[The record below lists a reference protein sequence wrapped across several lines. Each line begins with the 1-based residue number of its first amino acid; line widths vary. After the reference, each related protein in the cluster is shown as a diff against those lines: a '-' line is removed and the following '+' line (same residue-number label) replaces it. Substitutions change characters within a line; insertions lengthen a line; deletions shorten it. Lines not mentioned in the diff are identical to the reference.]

1 MRNLLIALALVT
13 SPFILMAQDGRGTIT
28 GRVVDT
34 SGAVVPGAEVHA
46 VNVQSGASAGAV
58 TSASGTYS
66 IPYLLPGTYTVSAE
80 QKGFKKTE
88 RRDIE
93 VRVDDVLN
101 LELQLQVGSTTES
114 VEVAAVPPLLEVS
127 NVSLGQVVD
136 ARRMAELPI
145 QAGNPDELVL
155 LTPGVVNT
163 TNLKARKASF
173 NNAASQFSTDGGIQ
187 FSNDYT
193 IDGVPNSFSVG
204 SNPNN
209 AVIAFQPPQSAVSE
223 FKVETS
229 AFDASVGH
237 TPGALLNLVTKSG
250 TSQYHGELHEWLANS
265 ALDAPTFFVN
275 RSGQKKQVY
284 QDNRYGASIGGPFRI
299 PKLYDGKKSF
309 FFYAWESNN
318 WGKPTSVVGSVPTAA
333 EINGDLTKLFTG
345 TTGQI
350 YNPYSTHPQGA
361 FLMRDAFRCDVAG
374 NPLPLISGQRY
385 QFTPGGP
392 APAGSVQCNKIPA
405 ALLDPVAQKIM
416 ASYAAPNTPTKN
428 ADGTSNYTRATNDT
442 FKYYVHFFRFDH
454 EFSEKNRMF
463 LRFDYDHQLENQS
476 NFYGNLATGLLLTR
490 INRGLALDE
499 VLVLNASNV
508 LNLRYGLTDG
518 ETPEQRRSKP
528 FDLSTLGFSPNLVG
542 QFDKSTATFPNV
554 FIGTSQLTKP
564 CSGPCNGTLSGFGNF
579 RDGDGTTTG
588 YIHDFSATLNNYRGK
603 HNLRYGVDFRL
614 YRSFVRRGGY
624 DVSPGLQF
632 LPTYTKQ
639 SSNPNVAGVKGQD
652 VAAFLLGIP
661 SGQAQRSASFATQD
675 WFAGPF
681 IQDDWKVT
689 SKLTLNLGLRYEY
702 ESPET
707 ERFNRAIRGFDRVT
721 PNPIQAYAAPRY
733 ATNPILQLP
742 ATQFQALGGL
752 MFANSNNRGLWNG
765 QTTNFLP
772 RIGVAYQMNDK
783 TVVRAGYGIFYDTI
797 GINRSIAIQTGFTTT
812 TPINASLDNG
822 LTYVATTANPFP
834 NVVQPPVAVGTIPG
848 LTANLGQPLTVY
860 PINRK
865 QPYAQRWTL
874 SLQRMLPGQ
883 FLIDVAYVGNRGT
896 RLPIDRELN
905 AIPRQYLS
913 RSVEKDSTVIT
924 TLGTQVANPFFG
936 YPGTSY
942 FSQTTVGDLLRPFP
956 EFGLISAKD
965 GSTSIIEKESNG
977 YSKYHALQVRGEK
990 RFSHGYTLNV
1000 AYTWAK
1006 AMDGVRYLN
1015 PTDIRPEYDISE
1027 FDRPH
1032 RIVAS
1037 AVYDLPFGKG
1047 RTYGSSLP
1055 KALGYVVGEW
1065 TMSSTFAMQSGP
1077 PLGPWNDVILRGNIR
1092 DVALSGRNVDHW
1104 FNTSLFETNSTKQPN
1119 ADYQIRTFPHFLPQV
1134 RGDGQ
1139 QKWDLSLIKNF
1150 PFTERIGMQFR
1161 AESYNVLNHPNFDT
1175 PNIDPTSGGFG
1186 KVTSQGGLSRE
1197 FQFALKLTF

>member
-1 MRNLLIALALVT
+1 MRVFLIAVALALFPVV
-13 SPFILMAQDGRGTIT
+13 LNAQDGRGTIA
-28 GRVVDT
+28 GRVVDAT
-34 SGAVVPGAEVHA
+34 GAVVPGAQVHA
-46 VNVQSGASAGAV
+46 INVQTGASASALAN
-58 TSASGTYS
+58 TSGQYS
-66 IPYLLPGTYTVSAE
+66 IPYLLPGTYTVTAE
-80 QKGFKKTE
+80 EKGFKKTE

-93 VRVDDVLN
+93 VHVDDVLN
-101 LELQLQVGSTTES
+101 LELELQVGSTTES
-114 VEVAAVPPLLEVS
+114 VEVAAAPPLLEVS

-173 NNAASQFSTDGGIQ
+173 NNAASQFSTDGGAQ
-187 FSNDYT
+187 FSNEYS
-193 IDGVPNSFSVG
+193 IDGVPNTFSVG
-204 SNPNN
+204 STPNN
-209 AVIAFQPPQSAVSE
+209 AVIAFQPPQSAVTE

-237 TPGALLNLVTKSG
+237 TPGALLNLVTRSG

-284 QDNRYGASIGGPFRI
+284 QDNRFGASIGGPFRI
-299 PKLYDGKKSF
+299 PKLYGGKKSF

-333 EINGDLTKLFTG
+333 EKNGDLTKLFTG

-350 YNPYSTHPQGA
+350 YNPYSTHPMGA
-361 FLMRDAFRCDVAG
+361 FFVRDPFRCDSAG
-374 NPLPLISGQRY
+374 NPIVPNAMGIQG
-385 QFTPGGP
+385 PGT
-392 APAGSVQCNKIPA
+392 ACNKIPA

-416 ASYAAPNTPTKN
+416 AFYAAPNTPTKN

-442 FKYYVHFFRFDH
+442 FEYYVHFFRFDH
-454 EFSEKNRMF
+454 EFSEKNRVF

-490 INRGLALDE
+490 INRGLALDD
-499 VLVLNASNV
+499 VIVFSPSNV
-508 LNLRYGLTDG
+508 LDLRYGLTDG

-542 QFDKSTATFPNV
+542 LLNKSTATFPNV

-588 YIHDFSATLNNYRGK
+588 YTHDFSATLNNYRGK
-603 HNLRYGVDFRL
+603 HNLRYGVDFRI

-624 DVSPGLQF
+624 DVSPGFQF

-661 SGQAQRSASFATQD
+661 SGQIQRSASLATQD

-681 IQDDWKVT
+681 VQDDWKIT
-689 SKLTLNLGLRYEY
+689 SRLTLNLGLRYEY

-721 PNPIQAYAAPRY
+721 PNPIQTYAAPRY
-733 ATNPILQLP
+733 ASNPIPQIP
-742 ATQFQALGGL
+742 PSQFQAPGGL
-752 MFANSNNRGLWNG
+752 MYASDSNRGLWNG
-765 QTTNFLP
+765 QTRNFLP
-772 RIGVAYQMNDK
+772 RVGVAYQINDK
-783 TVVRAGYGIFYDTI
+783 TVVRAGYGMFYDTI
-797 GINRSIAIQTGFTTT
+797 GINRSIAIQTGFTAT
-812 TPINASLDNG
+812 TPINASLNNG

-834 NVVQPPVAVGTIPG
+834 NGVQPPVPVGIIPG

-860 PINRK
+860 PVNRK

-883 FLIDVAYVGNRGT
+883 FLIDIAYVGNKGT
-896 RLPIDRELN
+896 HLPIDRELN

-913 RSVEKDSTVIT
+913 LLSEKDSAVIT
-924 TLGTQVANPFFG
+924 ALGTPIANPFNG

-942 FSQTTVGDLLRPFP
+942 LPQTTVGDLLRPFP

-965 GSTSIIEKESNG
+965 GSTSIIEKDSNG
-977 YSKYHALQVRGEK
+977 YSKYHALQVRAEK
-990 RFSHGYTLNV
+990 RFSHGYTLNA

-1006 AMDGVRYLN
+1006 AMDGIRYLN

-1047 RTYGSSLP
+1047 RAYGSDLP
-1055 KALGYVVGEW
+1055 KVLDYMVGEW

-1092 DVALSGRNVDHW
+1092 AVALSGRNVDHW
-1104 FNTSLFETNSTKQPN
+1104 FNTSLFETNSSKQLNP
-1119 ADYQIRTFPHFLPQV
+1119 DFQIRTFPHFLPQV

-1150 PFTERIGMQFR
+1150 PFTERVGMQFR

-1175 PNIDPTSGGFG
+1175 PNLDPTSSGFG